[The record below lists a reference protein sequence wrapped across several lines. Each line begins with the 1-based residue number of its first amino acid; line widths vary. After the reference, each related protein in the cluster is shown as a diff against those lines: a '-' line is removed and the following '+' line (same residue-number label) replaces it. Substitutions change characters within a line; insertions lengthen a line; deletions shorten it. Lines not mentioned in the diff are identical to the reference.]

1 MARSPVTVIIR
12 TDVSA
17 ATECTSARGLN
28 FMMACRLSL
37 PVPREDME
45 AFCTAVSVAADIF
58 DEWNDCN
65 GCADA
70 VKASAAAAIH
80 VIAFCIIVNV

>member
-1 MARSPVTVIIR
+1 
-12 TDVSA
+12 
-17 ATECTSARGLN
+17 
-28 FMMACRLSL
+28 MMACRLSL
-37 PVPREDME
+37 PVARDVTS

-80 VIAFCIIVNV
+80 VIAFCIVNV